1 MSDRRGLLQPVPYET
16 VRSVEIGHV
25 DDRGIIR
32 NIIEGPME
40 HLAFI
45 TSKAGSYRAGHF
57 HKEGWQ
63 WCFVV
68 SGKVR
73 CFSRKAGKDSEVRIQ
88 IARPY
93 DLIITPPGIA
103 HRHEYLED
111 TGFVAIYDVPR
122 LKLEEQDTFPYDHDW
137 K

>member
-1 MSDRRGLLQPVPYET
+1 MTEHHGLLQPVPYET
-16 VRSVEIGHV
+16 VRGVEIGHM

-45 TSKAGSYRAGHF
+45 TSKAGSYRAGHY
-57 HKEGWQ
+57 HKVGWQ

-68 SGKVR
+68 SGKIR
-73 CFSRKAGKDSEVRIQ
+73 CFSRKAKDPDSEVRIQ

-93 DLIITPPGIA
+93 DLIITPPGVA

-111 TGFVAIYDVPR
+111 TSFVAI
-122 LKLEEQDTFPYDHDW
+122 
-137 K
+137 